1 MYDFRFYQACMRQTQ
16 LVYKVGWGTMGFI
29 GEYLGR
35 AKGFKYL
42 IIFLFYMF
50 VFYYGSLMGI
60 KRG

>member
-1 MYDFRFYQACMRQTQ
+1 MRQTQ

-50 VFYYGSLMGI
+50 VFYYGILMGI